1 MLLRAAD
8 AALRRGK
15 RDGRGGIGRASAE
28 ATEGLARERAILRA
42 FDAAGGGRLPGLTA
56 HLQPIVSLE
65 RGAAGGRGVLGFEA
79 LARWHH
85 PELGALSPAEFVPLA
100 QRTGRAAWL
109 DRQVRRKGFAV
120 LARLRGAGLP
130 GARLS
135 VNLSMAEM
143 LGGGVT
149 VALEEELREA
159 GLSLDA
165 VTVEITEEV
174 LLDRVSPALL
184 DGLAALRG
192 RGARLALDDFGT
204 GHSGLSH
211 LLRLPID
218 VLKLDRAF
226 IRGLG
231 RDGRAREIVRATVAM
246 AEGLGMGVV
255 AEGVETEGQ
264 GAMARALGCVAA
276 QGYLF
281 GGPMA
286 EPELLAWLRR
296 RATPDG
302 RVAPLRA

>member
-1 MLLRAAD
+1 
-8 AALRRGK
+8 
-15 RDGRGGIGRASAE
+15 
-28 ATEGLARERAILRA
+28 
-42 FDAAGGGRLPGLTA
+42 
-56 HLQPIVSLE
+56 
-65 RGAAGGRGVLGFEA
+65 
-79 LARWHH
+79 
-85 PELGALSPAEFVPLA
+85 
-100 QRTGRAAWL
+100 
-109 DRQVRRKGFAV
+109 
-120 LARLRGAGLP
+120 
-130 GARLS
+130 
-135 VNLSMAEM
+135 MAEM

-296 RATPDG
+296 RAAPEG